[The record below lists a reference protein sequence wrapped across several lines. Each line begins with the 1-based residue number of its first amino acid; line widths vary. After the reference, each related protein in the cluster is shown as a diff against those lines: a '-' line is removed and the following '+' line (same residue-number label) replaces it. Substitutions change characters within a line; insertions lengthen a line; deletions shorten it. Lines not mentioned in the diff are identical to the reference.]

1 VRRSPARR
9 RTIASVDRRTFLRTA
24 ARWSFMLPGAS
35 ALAAACTAA
44 TDFSI
49 ASGPASSPSP
59 SASLTTSAARTNGT
73 AWHRLAASLD
83 GQVIRPG
90 TPGYPTARLAYDP
103 LFDDVRPRAIVRVA
117 STRDV
122 GRTIAF
128 AREHGLRFAARSGG
142 HSYAGYSLSN
152 GIVIDV
158 SALDRV
164 TVDPAAKRATIG
176 SGASLMQVANG
187 LASDGLVVPGGTCAT
202 VGIAGL
208 TLGGGQGVTGRL
220 FGLTCDSLEAA
231 TVVLADGTVVR
242 CDANRHDDL
251 FWGLRGGGGGNL
263 GVVTSFTFAA
273 HPLAHLTICSL
284 SWRWPQAAHVI
295 RAWSDW
301 APSAPHDLWSS
312 LRLRWIPG
320 SGPQVSMIG
329 TWSGAASGLSPV
341 LNDLTSAVPPTTRS
355 TSTLPY
361 LDVAKLYAGCSGH
374 TADDCTLQIHGG
386 ILPRQASLAKSD
398 FFDHRISGTD
408 VDAMLGRIEARSSP
422 ALRRSSGGVILDS
435 WGGRIEQIGSHATAF
450 PHRQA
455 RFLAQEF
462 VTFSSVPNGATLSA
476 NRQWLT
482 SVWRT
487 LRDSASGAAYVNYI
501 DPELHGWEHAYY
513 GANLDRLV
521 EVKRRY
527 DPDDVFRFAQSV
539 PTSLPA

>member
-1 VRRSPARR
+1 
-9 RTIASVDRRTFLRTA
+9 VDRRTFLRTA
-24 ARWSFMLPGAS
+24 ARWSVAFPGVS
-35 ALAAACTAA
+35 AIAAACT
-44 TDFSI
+44 S
-49 ASGPASSPSP
+49 ASGGSSTTSPTSGAAPSG
-59 SASLTTSAARTNGT
+59 SLTSSAARTSGT

-83 GQVIRPG
+83 GDLIRPG
-90 TPGYPTARLAYDP
+90 SPGYPTARLAYDP

-122 GRTIAF
+122 ARTIAF
-128 AREHGLRFAARSGG
+128 ARDHGFRFAARSGG
-142 HSYAGYSLSN
+142 HSYGGYSLSN

-158 SALDRV
+158 TKLSHV
-164 TVDPAAKRATIG
+164 SGDPAAKRATVG
-176 SGASLMQVANG
+176 SGATLMQVANG
-187 LASDGLVVPGGTCAT
+187 LAPDGLVVPGGTCAT

-208 TLGGGQGVTGRL
+208 TMGGGQGVTGRR

-231 TVVLADGTVVR
+231 TIVLADGSVVH

-273 HPLAHLTICSL
+273 HPLTHLTICSL
-284 SWRWPQAAHVI
+284 SWRWSEAAHVL

-329 TWSGAASGLSPV
+329 TWSGSPSGLSAV
-341 LNDLTSAVPPTTRS
+341 LDDLTSSVPPVSRS

-361 LDVAKLYAGCSGH
+361 LDVAKLYAGCAGQPTDECS
-374 TADDCTLQIHGG
+374 LQIHGG
-386 ILPRQASLAKSD
+386 TLPRQASLAKSD
-398 FFDHRISGTD
+398 FFYRRISAAD
-408 VDAMLGRIEARSSP
+408 VDAMLGRIEARSAP
-422 ALRRSSGGVILDS
+422 ALRGSSGGVVFDS
-435 WGGRIEQIGSHATAF
+435 WGGRIAQLGARATAF
-450 PHRQA
+450 PHRRA

-462 VTFSSVPNGATLSA
+462 VTFSSVPGDATLTA
-476 NRQWLT
+476 NRRWLT
-482 SVWRT
+482 GLWRS
-487 LRDSASGAAYVNYI
+487 LRGSASGAAYVNYI
-501 DPELHGWEHAYY
+501 DPELDGWERAYY
-513 GANLDRLV
+513 GDNLDRLV

-539 PTSLPA
+539 PTTG

>member
-1 VRRSPARR
+1 M
-9 RTIASVDRRTFLRTA
+9 DRRTFLRTA
-24 ARWSFMLPGAS
+24 ARWSFALPGAS

-44 TDFSI
+44 
-49 ASGPASSPSP
+49 SGGSSMPSSAVP
-59 SASLTTSAARTNGT
+59 PASLTTSAARTGGT

-83 GQVIRPG
+83 GDLIRAG
-90 TPGYPTARLAYDP
+90 SSRYPTARLAYDP
-103 LFDDVRPRAIVRVA
+103 LFDDIRPRAIVRVA

-122 GRTIAF
+122 ARTIAF
-128 AREHGLRFAARSGG
+128 ARDHGSRFAVRSGG
-142 HSYAGYSLSN
+142 HSYAGYSLGD

-158 SALDRV
+158 SSLDRV
-164 TVDPAAKRATIG
+164 TADLAAKRATVG

-187 LASDGLVVPGGTCAT
+187 LAPDGLVVPAGTCAT

-208 TLGGGQGVTGRL
+208 TLGGGQGVTGRR
-220 FGLTCDSLEAA
+220 FGLTCDSLEGA
-231 TVVLADGTVVR
+231 TVVLADGSVVR
-242 CDANRHDDL
+242 CDENRHPDL

-263 GVVTSFTFAA
+263 GIVTSFTFAA
-273 HPLAHLTICSL
+273 HPLTHLTICSL
-284 SWRWPQAAHVI
+284 SWRWSDAAHVI

-329 TWSGAASGLSPV
+329 TWSGSASGLSPV
-341 LNDLTSAVPPTTRS
+341 LDDLTASVPPVTRS

-361 LDVAKLYAGCSGH
+361 LDVAKLYAGCSGQS
-374 TADDCTLQIHGG
+374 ADECSLQIHGG
-386 ILPRQASLAKSD
+386 VLPRQASLAKSD
-398 FFDHRISGTD
+398 FFDHRISAAD
-408 VDAMLGRIEARSSP
+408 VNAMLGRIEARSTS
-422 ALRRSSGGVILDS
+422 ALRSSSGGAIFDS
-435 WGGRIEQIGSHATAF
+435 WGGQIAQLGDRATAF

-462 VTFSSVPNGATLSA
+462 VTFSTVPDDTTLSA

-482 SVWRT
+482 SLWRT
-487 LRDSASGAAYVNYI
+487 LRASASGAAYVNYI
-501 DPELHGWEHAYY
+501 DPDLDGWERAYY

-527 DPDDVFRFAQSV
+527 DPDDAFRFAQSI
-539 PTSLPA
+539 PTTLSA

>member
-1 VRRSPARR
+1 M
-9 RTIASVDRRTFLRTA
+9 DRRTFLRTA
-24 ARWSFMLPGAS
+24 ARWSFALPGVS
-35 ALAAACTAA
+35 ALAAACTTTPSSTLAQASVPSAA
-44 TDFSI
+44 D
-49 ASGPASSPSP
+49 PASSLPS
-59 SASLTTSAARTNGT
+59 SAARTNGT

-83 GQVIRPG
+83 GDLIRPG
-90 TPGYPTARLAYDP
+90 SARYPTARLGYDP
-103 LFDDVRPRAIVRVA
+103 LFDDVRPRAIVQVA

-122 GRTIAF
+122 ARTIAF
-128 AREHGLRFAARSGG
+128 ARDHGFRFAARSGG

-158 SALDRV
+158 TKLSHVAA
-164 TVDPAAKRATIG
+164 DPATKRATVG

-208 TLGGGQGVTGRL
+208 TLGGGQGVTGRR

-231 TVVLADGTVVR
+231 TVVLADGTVVH
-242 CDANRHDDL
+242 CDANHHNDL

-273 HPLAHLTICSL
+273 HPLTHLTICSL
-284 SWRWPQAAHVI
+284 SWRWSTAAHVI

-301 APSAPHDLWSS
+301 APSAPRDLWTS

-320 SGPQVSMIG
+320 AGPQVSMIG
-329 TWSGAASGLSPV
+329 TWSGSASGLAPV
-341 LNDLTSAVPPTTRS
+341 LDDLTASVPPVTRS

-361 LDVAKLYAGCSGH
+361 LDVAKLYAGCSGQS
-374 TADDCTLQIHGG
+374 ADDCSLQIHGG
-386 ILPRQASLAKSD
+386 VLPRQASLAKSD
-398 FFDHRISGTD
+398 FFDHRISAAD
-408 VDAMLGRIEARSSP
+408 VDAMLGRIEARSTS
-422 ALRRSSGGVILDS
+422 ALRSSAGGVILDS
-435 WGGRIEQIGSHATAF
+435 WGGRIAEPGPRATAF

-462 VTFSSVPNGATLSA
+462 VTFSSVPGDTTLSA
-476 NRQWLT
+476 NRRWLT

-501 DPELHGWEHAYY
+501 DPELHGWERAYY

-521 EVKRRY
+521 QVKRRY

-539 PTSLPA
+539 PTTLPP

>member
-1 VRRSPARR
+1 M
-9 RTIASVDRRTFLRTA
+9 DRRTFLRTA
-24 ARWSFMLPGAS
+24 ARWSVALPGVS

-44 TDFSI
+44 
-49 ASGPASSPSP
+49 SGESSVAADAIP

-83 GQVIRPG
+83 GDLIRPG
-90 TPGYPTARLAYDP
+90 SAKYPTARLGYDP
-103 LFDDVRPRAIVRVA
+103 LFDDIHPRAIVRVA

-122 GRTIAF
+122 ARTIAF
-128 AREHGLRFAARSGG
+128 AREHGFTFAARSGG

-152 GIVIDV
+152 GVVIDV
-158 SALDRV
+158 SGLDDV
-164 TVDPAAKRATIG
+164 TADVAAKRATVG

-187 LASDGLVVPGGTCAT
+187 LAPDGLVVPGGTCAT

-208 TLGGGQGVTGRL
+208 TMGGGQGVTGRR

-231 TVVLADGTVVR
+231 TVVLADGSVVH

-251 FWGLRGGGGGNL
+251 FWALRGGGGGNF

-273 HPLAHLTICSL
+273 HPLTHLTICSL
-284 SWRWPQAAHVI
+284 SWHWSAAAHVL

-329 TWSGAASGLSPV
+329 TWSGSPSGLTPV
-341 LNDLTSAVPPTTRS
+341 LNDLTSSVRPNSMS

-361 LDVAKLYAGCSGH
+361 LDVAKLYAGCSGQP
-374 TADDCTLQIHGG
+374 ADECSLQIHGG
-386 ILPRQASLAKSD
+386 TLPRQASLAKSD
-398 FFDHRISGTD
+398 FFDHRISASD
-408 VDAMLGRIEARSSP
+408 VDAMLGRIEARSTS
-422 ALRRSSGGVILDS
+422 ALRGSSGGVIFDS
-435 WGGRIEQIGSHATAF
+435 WGGHIAQLGDHATAF

-462 VTFSSVPNGATLSA
+462 VTFSSVPDDATLTA
-476 NRQWLT
+476 NGQWLT
-482 SVWRT
+482 SLWHS
-487 LRDSASGAAYVNYI
+487 LRGSASGAAYVNYI
-501 DPELHGWEHAYY
+501 DPELNGWRQAYY

-521 EVKRRY
+521 QVKRRY
-527 DPDDVFRFAQSV
+527 DPHDVFRFAQSV
-539 PTSLPA
+539 PTTLA

>member
-1 VRRSPARR
+1 
-9 RTIASVDRRTFLRTA
+9 VDRRTFLRTA
-24 ARWSFMLPGAS
+24 AGWSAALPGVS

-44 TDFSI
+44 
-49 ASGPASSPSP
+49 SGGSSNAPGAAPA
-59 SASLTTSAARTNGT
+59 ASLPTSAAAAGGT

-83 GQVIRPG
+83 GDLIRPG
-90 TPGYPTARLAYDP
+90 SPKYPTARLAYDP
-103 LFDDVRPRAIVRVA
+103 LFDDIRPRAIVEVA

-122 GRTIAF
+122 ARTIAF
-128 AREHGLRFAARSGG
+128 ARGHGFRFAAKSGG

-158 SALDRV
+158 SALDKV
-164 TVDPAAKRATIG
+164 TADIAAKRATIG

-187 LASDGLVVPGGTCAT
+187 LAPHGLVVPGGTCAT

-208 TLGGGQGVTGRL
+208 TLGGGQGVTGRR

-231 TVVLADGTVVR
+231 TVVLADGTVVQ
-242 CDANRHDDL
+242 CDANRHSDL

-273 HPLAHLTICSL
+273 HPLTHLTICSL
-284 SWRWPQAAHVI
+284 SWHWSAAAHVI

-329 TWSGAASGLSPV
+329 TWSGAPSDLRPV
-341 LNDLTSAVPPTTRS
+341 LNDLTSSVAPVSRS

-361 LDVAKLYAGCSGH
+361 LDVAKLYAGCSGQP
-374 TADDCTLQIHGG
+374 ADECSLQIHGG
-386 ILPRQASLAKSD
+386 TLPRQASLAKSD
-398 FFDHRISGTD
+398 FFDHRISAAD
-408 VDAMLGRIEARSSP
+408 VDAMLGRIEARAKP
-422 ALRRSSGGVILDS
+422 ALRGSSGGVIFDS
-435 WGGRIEQIGSHATAF
+435 WGGQIAQLGPAATAF

-462 VTFSSVPNGATLSA
+462 VTFSSVPNDATLAA

-482 SVWRT
+482 TLWRS
-487 LRDSASGAAYVNYI
+487 LRASASGAAYINYI
-501 DPELHGWEHAYY
+501 DPELHGWARAYY
-513 GANLDRLV
+513 GDNLDRLV

-527 DPDDVFRFAQSV
+527 DPDDLFRFAQSV
-539 PTSLPA
+539 PTTLSA